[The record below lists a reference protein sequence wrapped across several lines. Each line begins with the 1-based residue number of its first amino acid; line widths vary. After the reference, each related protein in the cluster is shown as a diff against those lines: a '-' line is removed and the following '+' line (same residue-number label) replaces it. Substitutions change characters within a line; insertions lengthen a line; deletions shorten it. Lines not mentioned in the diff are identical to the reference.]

1 MSWLQRIDWTSVALY
16 AVFSLVLASIGILPL
31 ENPISWLLLNAVYL
45 ANDVHQFN
53 RGLYEG
59 GEIVKR
65 IWGIK

>member
-53 RGLYEG
+53 RGLYKG
-59 GEIVKR
+59 GEIVKQ

>member
-1 MSWLQRIDWTSVALY
+1 MSRLQRIDWTSVALY

-53 RGLYEG
+53 RGLYKG
-59 GEIVKR
+59 GEIVKQ

>member
-1 MSWLQRIDWTSVALY
+1 MSWYQRIDWTSVALY

-53 RGLYEG
+53 RGLYKG
-59 GEIVKR
+59 GEIVKQ

>member
-1 MSWLQRIDWTSVALY
+1 MSWLQRIEWTSVALY
-16 AVFSLVLASIGILPL
+16 AAFSLVLASIGILPL

-53 RGLYEG
+53 RGLYKG
-59 GEIVKR
+59 GEIVKQ